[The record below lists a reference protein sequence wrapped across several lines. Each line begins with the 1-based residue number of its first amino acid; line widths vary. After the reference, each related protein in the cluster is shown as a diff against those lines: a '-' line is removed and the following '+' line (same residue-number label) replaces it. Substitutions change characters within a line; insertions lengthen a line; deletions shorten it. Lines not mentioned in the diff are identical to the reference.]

1 REALALAS
9 AAGARTLRQRSRGL
23 NDGLREARAD
33 ALAGGAD
40 AIVILPIDLPRI
52 DAAAVLAVVE
62 PLLEGPVVVL
72 VPDRHG
78 LGTNAL
84 GLRPPDIIDPAFGPD
99 SRRRHQASALTAG
112 ARLIELDGP
121 LLFDLDTPDDL
132 VIAEQAAAGRPDGF

>member
-1 REALALAS
+1 
-9 AAGARTLRQRSRGL
+9 
-23 NDGLREARAD
+23 GLREARAD

-84 GLRPPDIIDPAFGPD
+84 GLRPPAIIDPAFGPD